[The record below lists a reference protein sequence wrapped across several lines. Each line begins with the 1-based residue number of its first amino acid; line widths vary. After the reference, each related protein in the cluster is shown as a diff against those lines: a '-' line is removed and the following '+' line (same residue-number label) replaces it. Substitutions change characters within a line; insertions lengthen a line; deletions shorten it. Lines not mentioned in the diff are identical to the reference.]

1 MDIRPIDA
9 HALIEKLDNINPV
22 DYGAMSSYETHNGA
36 RDALSDAVM
45 HVNDAP
51 TLSLNTL
58 RDEIY
63 QDAVAHGL
71 WEDVEKDAVE
81 LSEEEPP
88 SEREKAYTFHRRV
101 YATKLVF
108 YEGDELLSAAEEE
121 DWDGLQEE
129 LADVVI
135 QAFSTAGYLGID
147 IDAAIRRKMEIN
159 KGRAWKHGKE

>member
-1 MDIRPIDA
+1 MEVRPIDA
-9 HALIEKLDNINPV
+9 NALVDKLEGINPV

-36 RDALSDAVM
+36 RDALSDAVRY
-45 HVNDAP
+45 VNDAP
-51 TLSLNTL
+51 EISLNTL

-71 WEDVEKDAVE
+71 WEDYHIG
-81 LSEEEPP
+81 LSGDLLDDCHDLIYDE
-88 SEREKAYTFHRRV
+88 V
-101 YATKLVF
+101 
-108 YEGDELLSAAEEE
+108 DELDNAIE
-121 DWDGLQEE
+121 DFYNGHGIDRFAEE

-135 QAFSTAGYLGID
+135 MCFSVAGKLGID

>member
-9 HALIEKLDNINPV
+9 NALIENLDNINPV

-58 RDEIY
+58 RDAIY
-63 QDAVAHGL
+63 QDAVEHGL
-71 WEDVEKDAVE
+71 WEEHDKNCPE
-81 LSEEEPP
+81 LS
-88 SEREKAYTFHRRV
+88 
-101 YATKLVF
+101 TKLFDLNFDQVRRLDCAS
-108 YEGDELLSAAEEE
+108 YIDGECEELFDAIYNTNAYA
-121 DWDGLQEE
+121 EE
-129 LADVVI
+129 LADVIIMSMSV
-135 QAFSTAGYLGID
+135 AGKLDID

-159 KGRAWKHGKE
+159 KGRPWKHGKE

>member
-9 HALIEKLDNINPV
+9 NALIEKLDNINPV

-36 RDALSDAVM
+36 REALSDAVM

-58 RDEIY
+58 RDAIY

-71 WEDVEKDAVE
+71 WEDYYIG
-81 LSEEEPP
+81 LSVDLLDECHDLIYDE
-88 SEREKAYTFHRRV
+88 V
-101 YATKLVF
+101 
-108 YEGDELLSAAEEE
+108 DELDNAIE
-121 DWDGLQEE
+121 DWANGHGIERFNEE

-135 QAFSTAGYLGID
+135 MCFSVAGKLGID